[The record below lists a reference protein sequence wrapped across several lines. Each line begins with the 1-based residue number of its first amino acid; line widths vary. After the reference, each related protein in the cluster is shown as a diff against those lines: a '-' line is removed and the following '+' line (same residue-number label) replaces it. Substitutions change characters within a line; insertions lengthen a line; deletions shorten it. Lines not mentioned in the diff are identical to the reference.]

1 MFGICRRI
9 LGSVA
14 LTGRISLAKSFS
26 FVPYV
31 TLKSIQREFCFFF
44 APLLIFLYHEEWD
57 SILFVESV
65 PGGVTS
71 RKGQFCSLISL
82 RTRDYIPKLSSHCVT
97 SFNFV
102 SGQLV

>member
-1 MFGICRRI
+1 MSTNTWKRCSNREDFSGQEFQFCT
-9 LGSVA
+9 LCNTKEYT
-14 LTGRISLAKSFS
+14 TGVL
-26 FVPYV
+26 
-31 TLKSIQREFCFFF
+31 FFF